1 MDRAFV
7 EQLPV
12 PWDMEGP
19 MTREL
24 LVDGSVNGKARFHCV
39 DPWHVLHLGVGKSWV
54 ASGIMMLERL
64 ITESSMD
71 KRIEVIAREY
81 QAYCKLHKLDP
92 VVRKIDLSTFGGG
105 GSNEANGSW
114 SKAAV
119 TSNFMLF
126 LQDYCERRSAEI
138 ERDERL
144 RAYGTERINF
154 FMRGIYKNEVFMDSS
169 TAAEL
174 SKALYEFVR
183 AYLFEASAA
192 AQEGKYE
199 LGDEYVEL
207 KGDLLHDVLGG
218 YVTPEMEKL
227 LAEVKAMR
235 LLDGLVN
242 RKTGEVEF
250 IEDDPKQIEMIK
262 TVASVSQEHDQLKLS
277 AEEEVSRLEQ
287 QQQRCE
293 RKLKKAK
300 EEMELARK
308 GQGSSFFSYDPK
320 RIQKLEQHVRKT
332 TRELQDARQHLLSF
346 DDEVARAQRRQA
358 ALDSL
363 SSNAEGAKSAAQS
376 TAPVV
381 RKPVT
386 TQYSEFAGDL
396 LDTVYEVGDEYVELK
411 GDLLRDML
419 GGSLAGA
426 RTYLE
431 SRGDPNVY
439 DSSTGWTPLLM
450 AVSSGHTQLVDL
462 LLQCKADPAK
472 GAKSTGETAVHLAVY
487 RTSGEVLQQLLNF
500 RRQCVQDV
508 RQDGST
514 ALMLALERSPPKVK
528 IEYVRSLLEKNADPN
543 VKRKDGWSALGL
555 AIRAN
560 MRPATKMMIAVE
572 GKVLSTVPGSQLT
585 LWELAEQHK
594 DLQKLIKSK
603 LSSKNLA
610 EIEKRWP
617 GTLLRMQIAD

>member
-1 MDRAFV
+1 P
-7 EQLPV
+7 Q
-12 PWDMEGP
+12 
-19 MTREL
+19 
-24 LVDGSVNGKARFHCV
+24 
-39 DPWHVLHLGVGKSWV
+39 
-54 ASGIMMLERL
+54 
-64 ITESSMD
+64 
-71 KRIEVIAREY
+71 
-81 QAYCKLHKLDP
+81 
-92 VVRKIDLSTFGGG
+92 
-105 GSNEANGSW
+105 
-114 SKAAV
+114 
-119 TSNFMLF
+119 
-126 LQDYCERRSAEI
+126 
-138 ERDERL
+138 
-144 RAYGTERINF
+144 
-154 FMRGIYKNEVFMDSS
+154 
-169 TAAEL
+169 
-174 SKALYEFVR
+174 
-183 AYLFEASAA
+183 
-192 AQEGKYE
+192 
-199 LGDEYVEL
+199 
-207 KGDLLHDVLGG
+207 
-218 YVTPEMEKL
+218 
-227 LAEVKAMR
+227 
-235 LLDGLVN
+235 
-242 RKTGEVEF
+242 
-250 IEDDPKQIEMIK
+250 
-262 TVASVSQEHDQLKLS
+262 
-277 AEEEVSRLEQ
+277 
-287 QQQRCE
+287 
-293 RKLKKAK
+293 
-300 EEMELARK
+300 
-308 GQGSSFFSYDPK
+308 
-320 RIQKLEQHVRKT
+320 
-332 TRELQDARQHLLSF
+332 
-346 DDEVARAQRRQA
+346 
-358 ALDSL
+358 
-363 SSNAEGAKSAAQS
+363 
-376 TAPVV
+376 
-381 RKPVT
+381 
-386 TQYSEFAGDL
+386 
-396 LDTVYEVGDEYVELK
+396 
-411 GDLLRDML
+411 
-419 GGSLAGA
+419 A